1 MKELAE
7 YTSDEKEKG
16 MLLSMAT
23 TTPEG
28 KELYKNWVQDSCR
41 HIASILED
49 MPSCKPPI
57 GMAMD
62 HACHFSMGH
71 VVHTCLGDSLFT
83 MALIHT
89 VGFSGFSTTTITN
102 IRWMPATFSSH
113 LYLLGNL

>member
-7 YTSDEKEKG
+7 YTTDEKEKE

-28 KELYKNWVQDSCR
+28 KELYKGWVQDSCR

-57 GMAMD
+57 GM
-62 HACHFSMGH
+62 F
-71 VVHTCLGDSLFT
+71 VWPV
-83 MALIHT
+83 
-89 VGFSGFSTTTITN
+89 
-102 IRWMPATFSSH
+102 SSH
-113 LYLLGNL
+113 IVLQTDPSGRSERFIKNCGTVP

>member
-7 YTSDEKEKG
+7 YTTDEKEKE

-28 KELYKNWVQDSCR
+28 KELYKGWVQDSCR

-57 GMAMD
+57 G
-62 HACHFSMGH
+62 
-71 VVHTCLGDSLFT
+71 
-83 MALIHT
+83 
-89 VGFSGFSTTTITN
+89 
-102 IRWMPATFSSH
+102 
-113 LYLLGNL
+113 